1 MCFPG
6 ERKGGRDSGKGVH
19 NEQKEKGKEITEMRL
34 KIFLLVMVL
43 ALLAFSGMAS
53 GMDDHSAGAVYTMTN
68 SAMGNSV
75 LVFKRTAD
83 GRLMEDGSYAT
94 GGLGSGNGLG
104 NQGAVVLS
112 KNNRWLFVVNAGS
125 NDISVFAVRHRGL
138 MLVDRIDSGGLR
150 PISLAVDRR
159 ILYVLNAG
167 GIVGDADNISGFR
180 ISRNGTLS
188 PLPGSTRPLSA
199 DSTGPAQIAFS
210 SDGEAIVVTEKATN
224 NILVYTVEGCGYV
237 DGPKVYA
244 SEGMTPFGFAFGKRS
259 RLFVSEAFGGAS
271 DASAVSSY
279 VVTPEGDLEVVSP
292 SVATNQTAAC
302 WVVVSK
308 DGKFA
313 YDTNAGS
320 GSISGFRIGHDGS
333 ITLLDADGRTGVTGN
348 GSGPLDMAFSS
359 NGRYLYSLNG
369 GNNTI
374 SAFRVKGG
382 GGLITIDEAAAV
394 VPAGA
399 NGLAAR

>member
-1 MCFPG
+1 
-6 ERKGGRDSGKGVH
+6 
-19 NEQKEKGKEITEMRL
+19 MRL
-34 KIFLLVMVL
+34 KILLSVIVI
-43 ALLAFSGMAS
+43 ALVTLSGMAFGS
-53 GMDDHSAGAVYTMTN
+53 DSQSVGAVYTMTN
-68 SAMGNSV
+68 SSMGNSV
-75 LVFKRTAD
+75 IVFKRSAD
-83 GRLMEDGSYAT
+83 GRLMESGTYAT
-94 GGLGSGNGLG
+94 GGLGSGDGLG

-112 KNNRWLFVVNAGS
+112 QNNRWLFVVNAGS
-125 NDISVFAVRHRGL
+125 NDISVFSVRNSGL
-138 MLVDRIDSGGLR
+138 KLVDRIDSGGLR

-167 GIVGDADNISGFR
+167 GSVGDVDNISGFK
-180 ISRNGTLS
+180 IARNGTLS
-188 PLPGSTRPLSA
+188 PLRGSTKPLSA

-210 SDGEAIVVTEKATN
+210 NDGEAIVVTEKATN

-244 SEGMTPFGFAFGKRS
+244 SEGMTPFGFAFGRRS
-259 RLFVSEAFGGAS
+259 QLFVSEAFGGAP
-271 DASAVSSY
+271 DAGAVSSY
-279 VVTPEGDLEVVSP
+279 VVTPEGDLEVVSS

-320 GSISGFRIGHDGS
+320 GSISGFRISHDGS
-333 ITLLDADGRTGVTGN
+333 IALLNADGRTGVTGA

-374 SAFRVKGG
+374 SAFRVKKDGQ
-382 GGLITIDEAAAV
+382 LIPIDVAAAV

>member
-1 MCFPG
+1 M
-6 ERKGGRDSGKGVH
+6 KV
-19 NEQKEKGKEITEMRL
+19 
-34 KIFLLVMVL
+34 KI
-43 ALLAFSGMAS
+43 LLAITLLAVFSLS
-53 GMDDHSAGAVYTMTN
+53 GIALGSDNHYRGAVYTMTN
-68 SAMGNSV
+68 SSAGNSIV
-75 LVFKRTAD
+75 AFNRTRD
-83 GRLMEDGSYAT
+83 GRLIDAGSYAT
-94 GGLGSGNGLG
+94 GGLGSGDGLG

-125 NDISVFAVRHRGL
+125 NDISVFAVGRRGL
-138 MLVDRIDSGGLR
+138 KLIDRIDSGGLR
-150 PISLAVDRR
+150 PVSLTVDRR

-167 GIVGDADNISGFR
+167 GSAGAEDNITGFK
-180 ISRNGTLS
+180 IARNGTLS

-210 SDGEAIVVTEKATN
+210 SDGEVIVVTEKATN

-237 DGPKVYA
+237 SGPTVYA
-244 SEGMTPFGFAFGKRS
+244 SAGMTPFGFAFGKGS
-259 RLFVSEAFGGAS
+259 QLFVSEAFGGAP

-279 VVTPEGDLEVVSP
+279 IVSSEGELEVVSP

-302 WVVVSK
+302 WVVVTK
-308 DGKFA
+308 DGRFA

-320 GSISGFRIGHDGS
+320 GSISGFRINNDGG
-333 ITLLDADGRTGVTGN
+333 ITLLDADGRTGVTGD
-348 GSGPLDMAFSS
+348 GSVPLDMAFSR

-374 SAFRVKGG
+374 SAFLVTENGH
-382 GGLITIDEAAAV
+382 LIPIDVEAAV

-399 NGLAAR
+399 NGLAAY